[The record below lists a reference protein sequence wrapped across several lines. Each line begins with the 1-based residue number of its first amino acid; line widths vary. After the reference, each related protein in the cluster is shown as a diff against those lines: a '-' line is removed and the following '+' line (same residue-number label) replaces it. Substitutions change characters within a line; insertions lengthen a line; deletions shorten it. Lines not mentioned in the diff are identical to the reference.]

1 VQGDTAQVA
10 IGRGTYGARS
20 MVVGGNALKVA
31 ADTIVDKG
39 KKLAAEMMEA
49 DAGDLV
55 FKDGQYRVTG
65 TDKMISLVDV
75 AKASYAPMGPE
86 G

>member
-1 VQGDTAQVA
+1 
-10 IGRGTYGARS
+10 